1 VHFTPVKKL
10 VAALAVLAAVP
21 QDSATTQVQPFNWPA
36 GTVALVETE
45 YAREMN
51 DGFTTRPLAVLRMT
65 HRMRVSPHPDGL
77 LVQFDNQK
85 AITAA
90 GDMADALGALL
101 PWWVPRI
108 IVGRDGHL
116 VRIEQTERVQELVGQ
131 VFEPLATTPTEQT
144 QAALKDLLAIMASG
158 AGLRSLV
165 QDDWDHLVG
174 KWIAAPLD
182 SAPLES
188 TAVSMVLNNIQLR
201 STVRRQMIDRA
212 TCMREDATIECATLE
227 SRSVMD
233 RESLPVLQNF
243 LSPGAANAGVRI
255 VGSER
260 VDRVTLET
268 GTMLPH
274 EAILT
279 RTVQSTTELSG
290 RTVSTQNVQRRSVR
304 FTYVSA
310 Q

>member
-1 VHFTPVKKL
+1 MHFTPVKRL
-10 VAALAVLAAVP
+10 VAALSLLAALP
-21 QDSATTQVQPFNWPA
+21 QDSTTTQVQPFNWPA

-45 YAREMN
+45 YVREVN
-51 DGFTTRPLAVLRMT
+51 DGFTTQQLAVLRMT
-65 HRMRVSPHPDGL
+65 HRMRVSPHPDGV

-85 AITAA
+85 AIAAA
-90 GDMADALGALL
+90 GDMTDALGALL

-108 IVGRDGHL
+108 IVGLDGHL

-131 VFEPLATTPTEQT
+131 LFEPLATTPTEQT
-144 QAALKDLLAIMASG
+144 PAALKDLMAIMASG

-182 SAPLES
+182 SGPLES
-188 TAVSMVLNNIQLR
+188 TALSMLFNSVSLR
-201 STVRRQMIDRA
+201 SNVRRQMIDRA
-212 TCMREDATIECATLE
+212 TCTREDAMIECATFE
-227 SRSVMD
+227 SRSMID
-233 RESLPVLQNF
+233 RESLPVLQNY

-255 VGSER
+255 VGSEK
-260 VDRVTLET
+260 VDRVTLEI

-290 RTVSTQNVQRRSVR
+290 RTVSTQSVQRRSVR
-304 FTYVSA
+304 FTYVRP

>member
-1 VHFTPVKKL
+1 VKRV
-10 VAALAVLAAVP
+10 VAALTLLAGLP
-21 QDSATTQVQPFNWPA
+21 QDATTTRVQPFDWPA

-45 YAREMN
+45 YVREMS
-51 DGFTTRPLAVLRMT
+51 DGFTTQQLAVLRMT
-65 HRMRVSPHPDGL
+65 HRMRVTPHPDGL

-85 AITAA
+85 AIAAA
-90 GDMADALGALL
+90 GDMTDALSALL

-108 IVGRDGHL
+108 IVAGDGHVL
-116 VRIEQTERVQELVGQ
+116 RLEQTERVQELMAQ
-131 VFEPLATTPTEQT
+131 VYEPLATTPTEQSPS
-144 QAALKDLLAIMASG
+144 ALKDLLAIMASG

-165 QDDWDHLVG
+165 QDDWDHLVE

-182 SAPLES
+182 SDALES
-188 TAVSMVLNNIQLR
+188 TAVSMLLNSIPLR

-212 TCMREDATIECATLE
+212 SCVRVDAVIECVTFE
-227 SRSVMD
+227 SRSAID
-233 RESLPVLQNF
+233 RESLPVLQNY

-255 VGSER
+255 VGSEK
-260 VDRVTLET
+260 VDRVTLEI

-290 RTVSTQNVQRRSVR
+290 RTVSTESVQRRRVR
-304 FTYVSA
+304 FTYVNA

>member
-1 VHFTPVKKL
+1 MKRV
-10 VAALAVLAAVP
+10 VAALTLLAAVP
-21 QDSATTQVQPFNWPA
+21 QDPPTTRVQPFNWPA

-45 YAREMN
+45 YVREVN
-51 DGFTTRPLAVLRMT
+51 DGLTVQQLAVLRMT
-65 HRMRVSPHPDGL
+65 HRMRVSPHPEGV

-85 AITAA
+85 AIAAA

-108 IVGRDGHL
+108 IVGGDGHV
-116 VRIEQTERVQELVGQ
+116 VRIEQTEGVQELVGQ
-131 VFEPLATTPTEQT
+131 VFEPLATTPTEQSP
-144 QAALKDLLAIMASG
+144 AALKDLLAIMASG

-182 SAPLES
+182 SDSVES
-188 TAVSMVLNNIQLR
+188 TAVSMLLNSIPIR
-201 STVRRQMIDRA
+201 STVRRQVIDRA
-212 TCMREDATIECATLE
+212 SCVREDAVIDCATLE
-227 SRSVMD
+227 SRSVID
-233 RESLPVLQNF
+233 PESLPVLQNY
-243 LSPGAANAGVRI
+243 LSPAAANAGVRI
-255 VGSER
+255 VGSEK

-279 RTVQSTTELSG
+279 RTVRGTTELSG
-290 RTVSTQNVQRRSVR
+290 RTVSTENVQRRRVR
-304 FTYVSA
+304 FTYVNA

>member
-1 VHFTPVKKL
+1 VKRL
-10 VAALAVLAAVP
+10 VSTLTLLAALP
-21 QDSATTQVQPFNWPA
+21 QDSPTIRVQPFNWPA
-36 GTVALVETE
+36 GSVALVETE
-45 YAREMN
+45 YVRETS
-51 DGFTTRPLAVLRMT
+51 DGTTTQQLAMLRMT

-77 LVQFDNQK
+77 LVEFDNQK
-85 AITAA
+85 AIAAA

-108 IVGRDGHL
+108 IVGRDGRV
-116 VRIEQTERVQELVGQ
+116 VRIEQTERVQELVGR
-131 VFEPLATTPTEQT
+131 VFEPLATTPTEPLP
-144 QAALKDLLAIMASG
+144 AAVKDLLAIMASG
-158 AGLRSLV
+158 AGLRSLL

-182 SAPLES
+182 SDAVES
-188 TAVSMVLNNIQLR
+188 TAVSMLFNSIPLR
-201 STVRRQMIDRA
+201 STVRRQMIDR
-212 TCMREDATIECATLE
+212 TSCVREDAMIECATFE
-227 SRSVMD
+227 SRSVVD
-233 RESLPVLQNF
+233 RDSLPVLQNY
-243 LSPGAANAGVRI
+243 LSPGASTAGVRI

-274 EAILT
+274 EAVLT
-279 RTVQSTTELSG
+279 RTVQGTTELSG
-290 RTVSTQNVQRRSVR
+290 RTVTTENVQRRTVR